1 MDKAARQEAELRQAQ
16 HDLELQKAQEAT
28 LAREL
33 ADREEGFA
41 DLDRGFK
48 DLQEEVEIKT
58 RKLKK
63 LWGKFQQAQ
72 QEVQDI
78 QVMFFRLFHSARIHE
93 PCIEWQAVRRLCMI
107 VHYRVACTCHVGGGS
122 SAGGSGIIGGRN
134 QEQLYTQDVVPWL
147 SRLLQ

>member
-41 DLDRGFK
+41 DLDRDFK
-48 DLQEEVEIKT
+48 DLQEEVEVKT

-78 QVMFFRLFHSARIHE
+78 QVNFFLQELSAVFAYMMF
-93 PCIEWQAVRRLCMI
+93 V
-107 VHYRVACTCHVGGGS
+107 
-122 SAGGSGIIGGRN
+122 
-134 QEQLYTQDVVPWL
+134 
-147 SRLLQ
+147 